1 VRLRTEVVNLS
12 RLDLRD
18 DVYEVGAIRQVSVVE
33 LELVLPCSPL
43 RSAREKW
50 KKAGQRSARSC

>member
-1 VRLRTEVVNLS
+1 VRLRTEVVNFR

-33 LELVLPCSPL
+33 LELVLRCSPL
-43 RSAREKW
+43 RSAREKGE
-50 KKAGQRSARSC
+50 KGG